1 MTTNPT
7 SPPGNTDSVGSVGGP
22 AADAPGSAAGTA
34 TATVSPALA
43 LTWRP
48 ALSAPPPRPAEAEP
62 VRWWPLGIA
71 LAGALALAAYVWN
84 AHGALPAVLLVL
96 GTGLGFT
103 LFHSRFGFTSA
114 WRQFLAVG
122 NGTGLRAHAVLLGT
136 TATLFALVI
145 GTGTGLFGS
154 APAPSAG
161 PIGIALFLGAF
172 LFGIGMQLGGACAS
186 GTLFAV
192 GSGQSAIVITLVGFI
207 AGSVIYSAAWPLV
220 ADLPALPPFLLS
232 DHVGWGGSWAITIAL
247 LAALVVGTR
256 AVQNRRV
263 PPPVGAPPSA
273 RGALR
278 VVRGSWPLIA
288 GALVLAVLGTA
299 VLVVSGGPWGITSA
313 FNLWGA
319 KALQLVGLHPE
330 TWAFWS
336 QPAQAEQL
344 AGPVLQDKNSLT
356 NIGIILG
363 AAVAAGAAGTWKLH
377 TGLSWNLVA
386 AGLAGGILMG
396 IGARLAGGCNI
407 GAYLAGIG
415 SGSLHGWLWAI
426 FALAGTWAGLR
437 ARTLF
442 GLGVPKPGDSVC

>member
-1 MTTNPT
+1 MTTHP
-7 SPPGNTDSVGSVGGP
+7 SAPPG
-22 AADAPGSAAGTA
+22 AADRTPADIAPDTTAAP
-34 TATVSPALA
+34 VPPALS
-43 LTWRP
+43 LSWRP
-48 ALSAPPPRPAEAEP
+48 ALAAPRPRAAEAEP

-71 LAGALALAAYVWN
+71 LAVAVGLAAYVWN
-84 AHGALPAVLLVL
+84 THGALPAVLLLL

-114 WRQFLAVG
+114 WRQFLSVG

-145 GTGTGLFGS
+145 GTGTGLFGNDPQ
-154 APAPSAG
+154 ASAG

-172 LFGIGMQLGGACAS
+172 LFGVGMQLGGACAS

-220 ADLPALPPFLLS
+220 NDLPALPPFLLS
-232 DHVGWGGSWAITIAL
+232 DHVGWGGSWAITVAV
-247 LAALVVGTR
+247 LAAVVVGTR
-256 AVQNRRV
+256 VVQNRRV
-263 PPPVGAPPSA
+263 PPPVGTPPSA
-273 RGALR
+273 RGLLR
-278 VVRGSWPLIA
+278 VVRGSWPMIV
-288 GALVLAVLGTA
+288 GALVLSVLGAA
-299 VLVVSGGPWGITSA
+299 VLVVSGGTWGVTSG

-319 KALQLVGLHPE
+319 KTLQMLGAHPE
-330 TWAFWS
+330 TWAFWN
-336 QPAQAEQL
+336 QPQQAAQL
-344 AGPVLQDKNSLT
+344 AGPVLQDKTSLT

-363 AAVAAGAAGTWKLH
+363 AAVAAAAAGAWKLH
-377 TGLSWNLVA
+377 TGLSWKLVA
-386 AGLAGGILMG
+386 AGLLGGILMG

-415 SGSLHGWLWAI
+415 SGSLHGWLWAV

-437 ARTLF
+437 ARSLF